1 MKKILGEIVFD
12 IRRNPIIFTI
22 LIFQLTVFFIVC
34 LFSEQLEK
42 QINIKQQESSYEQ
55 QEMNYYYLTD
65 NLVGDYETAFF
76 EDSNAL
82 GKLKIMYSMLT
93 NHPDFTYLEMYNNP
107 VVLIGENI
115 NDRVLDY
122 YEQGKAEYFRTIVN
136 GKVCNEVKCFWVSS
150 NIESVF
156 DLQCQSGKLWSEA
169 EKNNTPIP
177 IVLGSEYMGIYEV
190 GDYIE
195 GISPIASEDGHVKF
209 QVYGILEE
217 GEYLLYRDRIIN
229 LDRYVLIPLQD
240 EKTIPANKEELRTQ
254 KLLYLF
260 KINGTLY
267 STLSANELQS
277 IVQEICENS
286 GVIPSSKVS
295 TATNSKSYIL
305 NQSMLDILC
314 IFEKMLFMLNV
325 FATVAT
331 ILYTVI
337 KIDKNKEYYAILT
350 LNGFSLKQ
358 ISLIV
363 MGTVVIALIMAGL
376 IAGVIYWFI
385 AYVLLYIPDF
395 PVIRILIFN
404 VELILIVGISGYL
417 KIRNLDIS
425 LYIGGNE

>member
-1 MKKILGEIVFD
+1 M
-12 IRRNPIIFTI
+12 
-22 LIFQLTVFFIVC
+22 
-34 LFSEQLEK
+34 
-42 QINIKQQESSYEQ
+42 
-55 QEMNYYYLTD
+55 
-65 NLVGDYETAFF
+65 
-76 EDSNAL
+76 
-82 GKLKIMYSMLT
+82 
-93 NHPDFTYLEMYNNP
+93 
-107 VVLIGENI
+107 
-115 NDRVLDY
+115 
-122 YEQGKAEYFRTIVN
+122 
-136 GKVCNEVKCFWVSS
+136 
-150 NIESVF
+150 
-156 DLQCQSGKLWSEA
+156 
-169 EKNNTPIP
+169 
-177 IVLGSEYMGIYEV
+177 
-190 GDYIE
+190 
-195 GISPIASEDGHVKF
+195 
-209 QVYGILEE
+209 
-217 GEYLLYRDRIIN
+217 
-229 LDRYVLIPLQD
+229 
-240 EKTIPANKEELRTQ
+240 
-254 KLLYLF
+254 
-260 KINGTLY
+260 
-267 STLSANELQS
+267 
-277 IVQEICENS
+277 QEICENS

-385 AYVLLYIPDF
+385 AYVLLYIHDF

-425 LYIGGNE
+425 LYIGGRRVLAL

>member
-1 MKKILGEIVFD
+1 M
-12 IRRNPIIFTI
+12 
-22 LIFQLTVFFIVC
+22 
-34 LFSEQLEK
+34 
-42 QINIKQQESSYEQ
+42 
-55 QEMNYYYLTD
+55 
-65 NLVGDYETAFF
+65 
-76 EDSNAL
+76 
-82 GKLKIMYSMLT
+82 
-93 NHPDFTYLEMYNNP
+93 
-107 VVLIGENI
+107 
-115 NDRVLDY
+115 
-122 YEQGKAEYFRTIVN
+122 
-136 GKVCNEVKCFWVSS
+136 
-150 NIESVF
+150 
-156 DLQCQSGKLWSEA
+156 
-169 EKNNTPIP
+169 
-177 IVLGSEYMGIYEV
+177 
-190 GDYIE
+190 
-195 GISPIASEDGHVKF
+195 
-209 QVYGILEE
+209 
-217 GEYLLYRDRIIN
+217 
-229 LDRYVLIPLQD
+229 LIPLQD

-254 KLLYLF
+254 KILYLF

-350 LNGFSLKQ
+350 LNGFPLKQ

-385 AYVLLYIPDF
+385 AYVLLYIHDF

-425 LYIGGNE
+425 LYIGGNA